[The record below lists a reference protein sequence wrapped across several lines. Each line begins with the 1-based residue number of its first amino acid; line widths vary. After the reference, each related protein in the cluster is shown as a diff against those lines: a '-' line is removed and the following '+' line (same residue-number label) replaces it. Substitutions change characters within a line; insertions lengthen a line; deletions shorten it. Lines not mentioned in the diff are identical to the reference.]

1 MDTAGKLQQLWLV
14 DIPDDERKWI
24 EKNMEAGRNVSME
37 IICMDA
43 NKAQIM
49 LGGAENLFDKKNK
62 SEISLRKE
70 KKGTHNNIILI
81 SENQKIIDIAKKNN
95 LPTIG
100 YQPAGSDQF
109 LHADMIAEG
118 FEDADFTFFQRVYER
133 HFHIPWTIL
142 ETERCIVRELAL
154 SDLDALF
161 SMYEEPGMTDYMEP
175 LYDYETE
182 RDYQK
187 AYIENMYEFY
197 GYGMWLVF
205 EKETESLIG
214 RAGIEQRE
222 ELDDGQEL
230 GYAIRPAK
238 QGCGYA
244 YEVCQAI
251 LSYAEHELGITKL
264 HCLIQK
270 GNTRSVRLA
279 EKLGFTYEKE
289 RIIEEKEVS
298 DFVKIL
304 TSR

>member
-1 MDTAGKLQQLWLV
+1 MDTTGKLQQLWLV

-24 EKNMEAGRNVSME
+24 EKNMEAGQNVSME
-37 IICMDA
+37 IICMTEDRA
-43 NKAQIM
+43 ELL
-49 LGGAENLFDKKNK
+49 LGKTTENRNILLIAASQKLLDLAEEKN
-62 SEISLRKE
+62 I
-70 KKGTHNNIILI
+70 
-81 SENQKIIDIAKKNN
+81 
-95 LPTIG
+95 PTIG

-161 SMYEEPGMTDYMEP
+161 AMYEEPGMTDYMEP
-175 LYDYETE
+175 LYEYETE
-182 RDYQK
+182 REYQK

-205 EKETESLIG
+205 EKETGSLIG

-251 LSYAEHELGITKL
+251 LSYAKCELGITRL

-270 GNTRSVRLA
+270 ENTRSMKLA
-279 EKLGFTYEKE
+279 EKLGFTCEKE